1 MIHEFSLLYFDE
13 SNQEEKRVQ
22 GYLSADDIS
31 FAADIIMDEMGLD
44 PTQISSLKIER
55 GKKFILI

>member
-13 SNQEEKRVQ
+13 KNQEEKRVQ

-31 FAADIIMDEMGLD
+31 FAADIIMDEIGD
-44 PTQISSLKIER
+44 ATRRQEAA
-55 GKKFILI
+55 FA